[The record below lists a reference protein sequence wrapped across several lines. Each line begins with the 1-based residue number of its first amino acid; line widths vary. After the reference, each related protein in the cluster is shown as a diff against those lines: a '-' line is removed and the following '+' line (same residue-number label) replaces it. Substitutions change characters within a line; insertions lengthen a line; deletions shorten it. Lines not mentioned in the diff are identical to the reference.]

1 MELKID
7 LLERDTKSH
16 FRIVLGIIFF
26 AMSCTYITKI
36 IHEEFIRPPDWV
48 CFGVF
53 LLCGIGHVLEGLGFS
68 ANRLFG
74 KAYLVIKSEC
84 VLLKAGAF
92 KKEQSIDW
100 DNIKSINYNRI
111 SEELR
116 IEKTDNTNVIVDFY
130 KLGYSFNNEIKE
142 TLNCIAKEKEIQF
155 VF

>member
-7 LLERDTKSH
+7 LLKRGEKEPY
-16 FRIVLGIIFF
+16 RIVLGIIFF

-36 IHEEFIRPPDWV
+36 IHAEFIRPSDWFL
-48 CFGVF
+48 FGGS
-53 LLCGIGHVLEGLGFS
+53 LLCGIAHAVEGLGFS

-74 KAYLVIKSEC
+74 KAYLVINSEC
-84 VLLKAGAF
+84 VLSKAGVF

-142 TLNCIAKEKEIQF
+142 TLNCIAKDKEIQL